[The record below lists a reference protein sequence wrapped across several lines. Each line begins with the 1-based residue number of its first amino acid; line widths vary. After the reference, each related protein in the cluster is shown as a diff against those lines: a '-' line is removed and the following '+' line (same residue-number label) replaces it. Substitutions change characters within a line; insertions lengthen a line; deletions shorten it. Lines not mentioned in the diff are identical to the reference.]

1 MFFLGHIFQMKMACY
16 VNPNE
21 FWLVKL
27 MNNSADLKASL
38 QKACKS
44 SQVQSNLAVGDLCV
58 VLSPIDKTWSRG
70 LVLDIGQV
78 TAVLLVDSG
87 HIVNVSV
94 DHLQH
99 LLDEHSQ
106 LPLQVNSLSFKLS
119 SALYILKLA

>member
-1 MFFLGHIFQMKMACY
+1 
-16 VNPNE
+16 
-21 FWLVKL
+21 